1 MGIYIHMAIA
11 DTVTQEEWTPVY
23 EKSLLMAKKLGFFDF
38 GKRKIHGENVFCIF
52 PSEEMDYNGETGWR
66 VIGRFPEYKRAEDQ
80 FMPKHLPDSQF
91 DQYPYDMLRTRFPE
105 QIEQTEEQHGCEY
118 IWGNKTQGEPYHMG
132 LLAIAC
138 MVEQELGVQVIT
150 GGDITYG
157 QCVKAAEIATEVLG
171 EEIKPP
177 ITCRLNDLH
186 ERISGFTELDE
197 ETKLAMLMNVYLAE
211 ENDQYGEF
219 LRQHYSHEA
228 LNAYWSKCF
237 SGTKVDTY
245 GFNKL
250 MKRYF
255 LLSTDLKRFCELADF
270 DRTDAEMCT
279 KLIQKIMRS
288 SLHLKEKDCY
298 DPLDLKHYEIP
309 YGVMNLLAIFT
320 YRDAVN
326 PAIDR
331 YIPLNEIRA
340 VLTEQFGSVV
350 NVNEI
355 IDNYLTEEENRTE
368 ATGHELLMKEG
379 QEYSKKWDE
388 DHKQYDICEFEEL
401 IEFTPN
407 STFSPEMTEVIA
419 KSFKVC
425 LDCAATPECKALLDK
440 SADEMFHVLVSKFKS
455 FYLADKHW
463 EHIYSEL
470 CRDTQ
475 TFKRFYPI
483 IRVTHSEKLEY
494 LVRAFVLDDT
504 FWNYCCEH
512 FSKEVSDELDQI
524 TDTQE
529 GS

>member
-1 MGIYIHMAIA
+1 MAID

-91 DQYPYDMLRTRFPE
+91 YQYPYDMLRTRFPE
-105 QIEQTEEQHGCEY
+105 QIEQTEEQHGFEY

-132 LLAIAC
+132 
-138 MVEQELGVQVIT
+138 
-150 GGDITYG
+150 
-157 QCVKAAEIATEVLG
+157 
-171 EEIKPP
+171 
-177 ITCRLNDLH
+177 
-186 ERISGFTELDE
+186 
-197 ETKLAMLMNVYLAE
+197 
-211 ENDQYGEF
+211 
-219 LRQHYSHEA
+219 
-228 LNAYWSKCF
+228 
-237 SGTKVDTY
+237 
-245 GFNKL
+245 
-250 MKRYF
+250 
-255 LLSTDLKRFCELADF
+255 
-270 DRTDAEMCT
+270 
-279 KLIQKIMRS
+279 
-288 SLHLKEKDCY
+288 
-298 DPLDLKHYEIP
+298 
-309 YGVMNLLAIFT
+309 LLAIFT

-368 ATGHELLMKEG
+368 AIGHELLMKEG

-401 IEFTPN
+401 IEFTPD

-512 FSKEVSDELDQI
+512 FSKEVSDELDQT

>member
-23 EKSLLMAKKLGFFDF
+23 EKSLLMAKRLGFFDF

-52 PSEEMDYNGETGWR
+52 PTEEMDYNGETGWR

-105 QIEQTEEQHGCEY
+105 HIEQTEERHGCEY

-138 MVEQELGVQVIT
+138 MVEQELGVQVMT

-157 QCVKAAEIATEVLG
+157 QCVKAAKIATEVLG

-177 ITCRLNDLH
+177 ITCRLSDLH

-197 ETKLAMLMNVYLAE
+197 EAKLAMLMNVYLAE
-211 ENDQYGEF
+211 ENNQYGEF

-228 LNAYWSKCF
+228 LDAYWFKCF
-237 SGTKVDTY
+237 SGIKVDTY
-245 GFNKL
+245 GFTKL
-250 MKRYF
+250 MKRYL
-255 LLSTDLKRFCELADF
+255 LLSADLKRFCELADF

-309 YGVMNLLAIFT
+309 YGVMNLLANFT

-331 YIPLNEIRA
+331 FIPLDEIRA

-350 NVNEI
+350 NVKEI
-355 IDNYLTEEENRTE
+355 IYNYMKEEENRTE
-368 ATGHELLMKEG
+368 ETGHEKLMKKGEKYRK
-379 QEYSKKWDE
+379 EWDE
-388 DHKQYDICEFEEL
+388 EHDQYDICEFEEL
-401 IEFTPN
+401 IEFKPD

-419 KSFKVC
+419 KSFRVC

-455 FYLADKHW
+455 FYLADMHW

-494 LVRAFVLDDT
+494 LVRAFVLDDA

-512 FSKEVSDELDQI
+512 FAKEVSDELDQT
-524 TDTQE
+524 TDTRE